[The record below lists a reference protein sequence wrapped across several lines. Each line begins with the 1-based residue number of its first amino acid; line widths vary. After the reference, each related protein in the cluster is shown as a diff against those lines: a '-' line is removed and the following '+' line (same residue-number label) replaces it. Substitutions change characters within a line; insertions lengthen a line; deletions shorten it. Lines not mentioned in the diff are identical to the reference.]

1 MDVQFNMVPPCITN
15 EGLCVHCNGL
25 WLCLV
30 FVFLI
35 LLWLVCILSSFPVMF
50 LCTFTFYILIKVFQ
64 FIEYFVVSYSIILS
78 GWLFGLWSVL
88 VYLDEVY
95 GIRLS
100 VNMYVEF
107 VSLFVILS
115 FLCITNSSNL
125 KMFCSPGSLYDKWIS
140 WSLLY
145 MS

>member
-1 MDVQFNMVPPCITN
+1 VK
-15 EGLCVHCNGL
+15 
-25 WLCLV
+25 WLFWVVGCLS
-30 FVFLI
+30 
-35 LLWLVCILSSFPVMF
+35 CILMRYMEFR
-50 LCTFTFYILIKVFQ
+50 
-64 FIEYFVVSYSIILS
+64 
-78 GWLFGLWSVL
+78 LF
-88 VYLDEVY
+88 
-95 GIRLS
+95 

-145 MS
+145 MP